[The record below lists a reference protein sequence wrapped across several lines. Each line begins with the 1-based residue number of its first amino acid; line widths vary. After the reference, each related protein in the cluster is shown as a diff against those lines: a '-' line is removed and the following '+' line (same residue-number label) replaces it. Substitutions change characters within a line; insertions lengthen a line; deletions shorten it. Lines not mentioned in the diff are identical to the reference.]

1 MNTKASCGRKLLTT
15 RTLFIK
21 MKRFDFKRYAHIWV
35 PILLVIYLVG
45 MAYIGRDTLIV
56 QKEYFR
62 YFGTITAELI
72 VILALSFFLHKKFML
87 KKQREERL

>member
-1 MNTKASCGRKLLTT
+1 
-15 RTLFIK
+15 
-21 MKRFDFKRYAHIWV
+21 MKRFDLKQLAHIWV
-35 PILLVIYLVG
+35 PILLVIYLAA

-62 YFGTITAELI
+62 YFGSIAAELI

-87 KKQREERL
+87 KKHREEHL